1 MDARMPRLEASRRA
15 PTDTVERFSQQVA
28 GSIPTIVRSYK
39 SAVTYRI
46 HLIHT
51 PPSAPVWQR
60 NYYEHIVRDEK
71 EMDAIRQYIQN
82 NPAQWELD
90 QENPLAN

>member
-1 MDARMPRLEASRRA
+1 MPRLEASRRA

-60 NYYEHIVRDEK
+60 NYYEHI
-71 EMDAIRQYIQN
+71 IRNETEWERIRAYVQT
-82 NPAQWELD
+82 NPARWESD
-90 QENPLAN
+90 QLHP